1 MCGGSSLVIQWLKLG
16 AAPAQGMVSI
26 LGNHD
31 VHQGGKDST

>member
-1 MCGGSSLVIQWLKLG
+1 MCRRTFLVVWWLKLG

-31 VHQGGKDST
+31 VHQDRKDST